1 MESMKSALALVL
13 CATIAAPPIGY
24 GQSASPTQA
33 APETKASHRPA
44 YQSGQLKGDERIL
57 QALNRF
63 TFGPRPGDLEAVRA
77 MGLDAWFERQLHP
90 QSLDESALNERLAQ
104 FPAMQWNVPDLLFRV
119 PSGAIIRQAMAGKVE
134 IPRQGTLHSVYEF
147 QMYRQQEKKAE
158 KAQDKSG
165 QDKTAQAQPADGQAQ
180 TANGQSMAPAASM
193 NGQENQGQ
201 ANPAPAMDNGAGDNM
216 MAANVPAM
224 NAAPAQSANT
234 THAANSAANDVLDT
248 MSQLDGSQFDGP
260 AFSSIVALSPRDRV
274 AHLQQMQPAEFDA
287 FMHSLKYQQR
297 TQLTADMPPDLRES
311 VEDLENPQ
319 RMVAHELMAERLT
332 HDIYSS
338 AQLQEVM
345 TDFWLNHFNIYLR
358 KNEEMPYYLMSYARD
373 VIRPNSLGK
382 FEDLLEAV
390 AHSPAMMLYLDNSE
404 SLGPDSPAAERAK
417 IQHERNPSKNKKA
430 DEGLNENYARE
441 LMELHTLGVN
451 GGYTQA
457 DVIQVARILTGWTV
471 DQPAR
476 GGQFQF
482 NENRHEPGSSKVM
495 GQKFKDDGERE
506 GEDLLH
512 FLVTRP
518 ATAQFISRKLAV
530 RFVSDD
536 PPQALVDSMAKAY
549 TSSGGDISAV
559 LRTLFRSPEFW
570 AAGDYRAKV
579 KTPLEF
585 VVSAV
590 RASNADVE
598 NYQPLENA
606 LRDMGMQLYGCI
618 PPTGYKWVASEWVST
633 SALVDRMN
641 FALNLAA
648 NRLPGVR
655 VSWSDQSA
663 DADVGL
669 SNESAPDSQ
678 AAPAPATDVEE
689 TRLESSIVPGG
700 VSAQTRSAALN
711 QFQAQAEQGT
721 FKVYPVSAKT
731 TPKNNNENA
740 RPANALEKQDEVLAG
755 LLIGS
760 PEFQRR

>member
-1 MESMKSALALVL
+1 
-13 CATIAAPPIGY
+13 
-24 GQSASPTQA
+24 
-33 APETKASHRPA
+33 
-44 YQSGQLKGDERIL
+44 
-57 QALNRF
+57 
-63 TFGPRPGDLEAVRA
+63 
-77 MGLDAWFERQLHP
+77 
-90 QSLDESALNERLAQ
+90 
-104 FPAMQWNVPDLLFRV
+104 MQ
-119 PSGAIIRQAMAGKVE
+119 Q
-134 IPRQGTLHSVYEF
+134 
-147 QMYRQQEKKAE
+147 
-158 KAQDKSG
+158 
-165 QDKTAQAQPADGQAQ
+165 
-180 TANGQSMAPAASM
+180 
-193 NGQENQGQ
+193 
-201 ANPAPAMDNGAGDNM
+201 
-216 MAANVPAM
+216 
-224 NAAPAQSANT
+224 
-234 THAANSAANDVLDT
+234 
-248 MSQLDGSQFDGP
+248 
-260 AFSSIVALSPRDRV
+260 
-274 AHLQQMQPAEFDA
+274 
-287 FMHSLKYQQR
+287 
-297 TQLTADMPPDLRES
+297 
-311 VEDLENPQ
+311 
-319 RMVAHELMAERLT
+319 
-332 HDIYSS
+332 
-338 AQLQEVM
+338 
-345 TDFWLNHFNIYLR
+345 
-358 KNEEMPYYLMSYARD
+358 
-373 VIRPNSLGK
+373 
-382 FEDLLEAV
+382 
-390 AHSPAMMLYLDNSE
+390 
-404 SLGPDSPAAERAK
+404 
-417 IQHERNPSKNKKA
+417 ERNPSKNKKA

-471 DQPAR
+471 DQPGR

-506 GEDLLH
+506 GEELLH
-512 FLVTRP
+512 FLVTQP

-536 PPQALVDSMAKAY
+536 PPQTLVDSMAKAY

-590 RASNADVE
+590 RASNADVQ

-669 SNESAPDSQ
+669 ANESAPDSQ
-678 AAPAPATDVEE
+678 AGPAPAPDAEE
-689 TRLESSIVPGG
+689 TRLEATIVAGG
-700 VSAQTRSAALN
+700 VSAQTRSAALG

-755 LLIGS
+755 LLI
-760 PEFQRR
+760 

>member
-1 MESMKSALALVL
+1 MESVKSALALVL
-13 CATIAAPPIGY
+13 CATIAAPPISY
-24 GQSASPTQA
+24 GQSAGPTQA
-33 APETKASHRPA
+33 APASRASYRPA

-77 MGLDAWFERQLHP
+77 MGLDAWFEQQLHP

-104 FPAMQWNVPDLLFRV
+104 FPAMQWNVPDLLYRV
-119 PSGAIIRQAMAGKVE
+119 PSGAIIRQAMAGKVD

-147 QMYRQQEKKAE
+147 QIYRQQQKKAE
-158 KAQDKSG
+158 KAQDK
-165 QDKTAQAQPADGQAQ
+165 TAQAQPES
-180 TANGQSMAPAASM
+180 GQSTAPAASM
-193 NGQENQGQ
+193 TGQENQTQ
-201 ANPAPAMDNGAGDNM
+201 ANQTPAMDNGAGDNM
-216 MAANVPAM
+216 MAANAPAM
-224 NAAPAQSANT
+224 NAAPAQPANT
-234 THAANSAANDVLDT
+234 NPAANDVLDT
-248 MSQLDGSQFDGP
+248 MSQFDGP

-297 TQLTADMPPDLRES
+297 TQLSADMTPELRES

-382 FEDLLEAV
+382 FEDLLKAV

-417 IQHERNPSKNKKA
+417 MQQERNPSKNKKA

-471 DQPAR
+471 DQPGR

-506 GEDLLH
+506 GEELLH
-512 FLVTRP
+512 FLVTQP

-536 PPQALVDSMAKAY
+536 PPQTLVDSMAKTY

-570 AAGDYRAKV
+570 ATRDYRAKV

-590 RASNADVE
+590 RASNADVQ

-669 SNESAPDSQ
+669 ANESAPDSQ
-678 AAPAPATDVEE
+678 AGSAPAPDAEE
-689 TRLESSIVPGG
+689 TRLEATIVAGG
-700 VSAQTRSAALN
+700 VSAQTRSAALG